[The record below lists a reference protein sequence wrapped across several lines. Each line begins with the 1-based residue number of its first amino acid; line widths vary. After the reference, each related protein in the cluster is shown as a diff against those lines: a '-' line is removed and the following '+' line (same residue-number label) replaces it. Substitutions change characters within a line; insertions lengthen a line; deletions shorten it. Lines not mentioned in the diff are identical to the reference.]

1 MFQLLIK
8 IVFFICNPYTL
19 FLVRGIKGELLG
31 VFSRYMLHNGSNI
44 FFFCL
49 NVKYKTNLLTTFIK
63 DLLKKF
69 TDVKIQK
76 GSEDRFSSEKIK
88 MLFKEKVSGFLDM
101 IIWE

>member
-1 MFQLLIK
+1 MENL
-8 IVFFICNPYTL
+8 
-19 FLVRGIKGELLG
+19 
-31 VFSRYMLHNGSNI
+31 

-63 DLLKKF
+63 DLSKKL

-88 MLFKEKVSGFLDM
+88 ILFKEKVSGFLDM

>member
-1 MFQLLIK
+1 MENL
-8 IVFFICNPYTL
+8 
-19 FLVRGIKGELLG
+19 
-31 VFSRYMLHNGSNI
+31 

-49 NVKYKTNLLTTFIK
+49 NVKYKTNFLTTFIK
-63 DLLKKF
+63 DLLKKL

-88 MLFKEKVSGFLDM
+88 ILFKEKVSGFLDM

>member
-1 MFQLLIK
+1 MENL
-8 IVFFICNPYTL
+8 
-19 FLVRGIKGELLG
+19 
-31 VFSRYMLHNGSNI
+31 

-63 DLLKKF
+63 DLLKKL

-88 MLFKEKVSGFLDM
+88 ILFKEKVSGFLDM

>member
-1 MFQLLIK
+1 MGNL
-8 IVFFICNPYTL
+8 
-19 FLVRGIKGELLG
+19 
-31 VFSRYMLHNGSNI
+31 

-63 DLLKKF
+63 DLLKKL

-88 MLFKEKVSGFLDM
+88 ILFKEKVSGFLDM